1 MMSVAGKSP
10 LALSV
15 LVSFDDIQRETV
27 LELHAGGAKDGA
39 QRASRPTLFADHLAN
54 VVVGDMKAK
63 NDGILIA
70 DDFDPNRVDIVN
82 QGSCDLSHQSL
93 HLRDS

>member
-10 LALSV
+10 LALGV
-15 LVSFDDIQRETV
+15 VVSFDDIQREAA
-27 LELHAGGAKDGA
+27 LEFHAGGAEDGS
-39 QRASRPTLFADHLAN
+39 QRACRPPLLANHLAN

-63 NDGILIA
+63 DDVVLIA
-70 DDFDPNRVDIVN
+70 DNLHPNRVDIVD